1 MAMGALLES
10 PTFAALVR
18 RGWIVVVAAAIAAI
32 AAYYVASARSHSY
45 TADAVAVVPSGAG
58 PRGPG
63 NASEAIKLAVTY
75 SVLIP
80 EDERVLRRLARELH
94 LTPDEVHQRLVVFH
108 DADTSLIRLQF
119 RGDSRRTAIAGAT
132 AAARAVTAT
141 MPVSPSIARSSI
153 KLVSLPRSAASA
165 TSTPSTAVVIGLLLG
180 LILGLVVFVAWER
193 SHPQVKNITNLEAM
207 GFRSSAIAEASAG
220 SLSILLQR
228 WAAAEPERATRV
240 AILPVNEKLE
250 PAAIGVA
257 RYLQYAGTATG
268 VPVNLRDASR
278 STTDGTSAADD
289 REARVVLRT
298 AAAPGPPNAGEAV
311 ALDSDVVALV
321 AAPTTSIS
329 DVRAAAAALRR
340 LGVDPDWA
348 LLAPTTFT
356 SDDGAEDEQR
366 AATTE
371 AER

>member
-1 MAMGALLES
+1 
-10 PTFAALVR
+10 
-18 RGWIVVVAAAIAAI
+18 
-32 AAYYVASARSHSY
+32 
-45 TADAVAVVPSGAG
+45 
-58 PRGPG
+58 
-63 NASEAIKLAVTY
+63 
-75 SVLIP
+75 
-80 EDERVLRRLARELH
+80 
-94 LTPDEVHQRLVVFH
+94 
-108 DADTSLIRLQF
+108 
-119 RGDSRRTAIAGAT
+119 
-132 AAARAVTAT
+132 
-141 MPVSPSIARSSI
+141 VSPSIARGSI

-207 GFRSSAIAEASAG
+207 GFRSSAVAEASAG

-250 PAAIGVA
+250 PAAIAVA

-268 VPVNLRDASR
+268 VPVDLRDASR
-278 STTDGTSAADD
+278 STTDGTSGADD

-298 AAAPGPPNAGEAV
+298 APAPGPPNAGEAV

-348 LLAPTTFT
+348 LLTPARFT
-356 SDDGAEDEQR
+356 SDDGAADEQR
-366 AATTE
+366 AAATE